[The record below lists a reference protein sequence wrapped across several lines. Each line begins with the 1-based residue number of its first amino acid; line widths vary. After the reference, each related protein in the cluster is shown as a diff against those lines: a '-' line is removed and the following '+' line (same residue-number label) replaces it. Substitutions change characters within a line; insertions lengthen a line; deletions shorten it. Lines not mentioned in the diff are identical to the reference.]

1 MNEVKM
7 VKEIKKRI
15 GEELDNCKDRA
26 DVVEVLLK
34 FYVSMY
40 ASSPKRGRDILNEM
54 ENEMKTDMVNFS
66 LEKGFIP
73 N

>member
-1 MNEVKM
+1 MSEDKIA
-7 VKEIKKRI
+7 KEIKKRI
-15 GEELDNCKDRA
+15 SEELDNCKDRA
-26 DVVEVLLK
+26 DVVQVLMK

-40 ASSPKRGRDILNEM
+40 ASSPKRGRDILNEI
-54 ENEMKTDMVNFS
+54 EDEMKTDMVNFS